1 MRASRLF
8 SSFEL
13 LSAASETEEADVDGS
28 PGSRSSEEDARG
40 THRAPR
46 RDRSRSRDRAKPC
59 DAPDAS
65 RAHRRAEG
73 PTAALDWT
81 SNARRVGRRDASS
94 TRPSPRWSATARK
107 RPRDRRSRDGGARHA
122 IDPAR
127 GADAHPMRVTSRRGA
142 RRCEEE
148 EEETSSEG
156 DDRVLRVRREKGA
169 VSERRHA
176 EFGRARTSPAVSKI
190 RSAEFSVVKEK
201 KIAEQRSGLQQQKTA
216 KKGERPILA
225 KPHRCSSLKE
235 LEMAVNEALRNGPPL
250 LRPVPRVHPRGV
262 GCALATLAAR
272 VLARRPQSSPRGRV
286 HEERTGSDRDSRRS
300 AREARA
306 FGGARSA
313 HLRSLPSLS
322 RDLFPQP

>member
-127 GADAHPMRVTSRRGA
+127 GADAHRMRVTWRRGA

-176 EFGRARTSPAVSKI
+176 EFGRARTYPVSKI
-190 RSAEFSVVKEK
+190 RSRGVFSRERK
-201 KIAEQRSGLQQQKTA
+201 KIAEQKKRSATTKNSQKRGTTDFGETA
-216 KKGERPILA
+216 LVFQSERVGNGGQRSVA
-225 KPHRCSSLKE
+225 KRS
-235 LEMAVNEALRNGPPL
+235 PL

-313 HLRSLPSLS
+313 HLRSLPHLS